1 MDLKE
6 TVAAAKAEGR
16 SYGEYVTQ
24 AAPPVEV
31 NVPPGL
37 MSQKEKAA
45 MDAPLPAPPEPAPAS
60 SGFRRTCPVC
70 GKTFLAPTEKSRK
83 KYCSPDCLK
92 TAQYQRVRDRK
103 AAKEAEP
110 VPPEPEKAKPVPPQ
124 PERRRITFGDILD
137 LLDRDIT
144 EVELRMGDDNITGAA
159 NSRLWRPLECMTVAN
174 IDADESGLTVWLEE
188 ES

>member
-1 MDLKE
+1 MMDLKE

-92 TAQYQRVRDRK
+92 TAQYQRFRDRK

-110 VPPEPEKAKPVPPQ
+110 VPPQ
-124 PERRRITFGDILD
+124 PERRRITFGEILD
-137 LLDRDIT
+137 LLGRDPET
-144 EVELRMGDDNITGAA
+144 EIVLWDGTSSLTGRAD
-159 NSRLWRPLECMTVAN
+159 SRLWRNIEDEIVAGIGAN
-174 IDADESGLTVWLEE
+174 DEYRAIDIRLEE